1 MAACNVMIG
10 NVLNWQNYSC
20 TCILNKGGVRQRV
33 DVELRWAASLD
44 QFRTLEGLRNTS
56 NAGSEASICL
66 YWPVRFDS
74 REMYLR
80 SQLYGNEV
88 VHS

>member
-1 MAACNVMIG
+1 MLG
-10 NVLNWQNYSC
+10 NVLNWQKYSY
-20 TCILNKGGVRQRV
+20 TCILNKGRARQHV

-44 QFRTLEGLRNTS
+44 QLRTLEGLRNTS

-74 REMYLR
+74 RKMYLR

-88 VHS
+88 ANS